1 MNVIGSLAEN
11 GELFQQ
17 LVDLLRHPP
26 FRQIVLKLLY
36 QFTRDDRCKSLL
48 TYHPDC
54 LVMLLQL
61 IVHFPDVE
69 VGRDLVA
76 LSINLSLHPRAAE
89 LMVVAHLTGTK
100 FKNESWILF

>member
-1 MNVIGSLAEN
+1 MSSPVLKCFTTGNQLTSLQVRSSLAES
-11 GELFQQ
+11 GELFKQ

-48 TYHPDC
+48 TYHQDC

-61 IVHFPDVE
+61 IV
-69 VGRDLVA
+69 
-76 LSINLSLHPRAAE
+76 SYY
-89 LMVVAHLTGTK
+89 
-100 FKNESWILF
+100 